1 MTSLIFQGNC
11 GACWAFSATG
21 SLEGQYFINTGTLVS
36 FSEQQLVD
44 CSSKQKIIFYW
55 HYYNIPASFGNNGC
69 KGGLMDN
76 AFRYLETV
84 DGDETE
90 EEYPYLAEVNR
101 SCLLIKI
108 TLMIQDGH
116 PCQYNS
122 SKAIVRDTVYKDIPN
137 GDEGALQEAVATVGP
152 VSVSIDSEHSSF
164 QVRWHII

>member
-1 MTSLIFQGNC
+1 
-11 GACWAFSATG
+11 
-21 SLEGQYFINTGTLVS
+21 
-36 FSEQQLVD
+36 
-44 CSSKQKIIFYW
+44 
-55 HYYNIPASFGNNGC
+55 
-69 KGGLMDN
+69 MDN

-90 EEYPYLAEVNR
+90 EEYPYLAEVTR